1 METKSVFCMRTF
13 VWVRIFSTLAISGVS
28 KYVTEI
34 DLAKIIFHDSREIN
48 VMMVKLDRKRLR
60 ESMKQ

>member
-1 METKSVFCMRTF
+1 MRTF